1 MGYTQRFMRFKDGK
15 AKALTLSYDDGVDQD
30 IRLMKILDDNGIK
43 CTFNISAGRFA
54 KEGTTYPD
62 DQIGGRL
69 MSKSQA
75 INLYKDSGHEIA
87 IHGYTHPH
95 LANIPTNHAMY
106 EIIQDRKELEE
117 VFDTMVRG
125 CAYPFGVYND
135 DVVKILELA
144 QVKYARTTVSSYKFT
159 LPEDWMRL
167 QPTCHHKSKKLM
179 ELAEEFVTVN
189 PKGAQ
194 LFYVWG
200 HSYEFDTDNNWGVIE
215 NFAQYIGGRDDI
227 WYATNIQIYDYIEA
241 YKNLQITANGKKVY
255 NPSVIDV
262 WMSSDGEVYK
272 IPSGETVN
280 L

>member
-1 MGYTQRFMRFKDGK
+1 MDYTFRFMRFKDGK

-62 DQIGGRL
+62 DKICGRL

-75 INLYKDSGHEIA
+75 INLYKNSGHEVA

-95 LANIPTNHAMY
+95 LTNIPTNHAMY
-106 EIIQDRKELEE
+106 EIIEDRKELEKT
-117 VFDTMVRG
+117 FDTLVRG
-125 CAYPFGVYND
+125 CAYPFGAFND

-144 QVKYARTTVSSYKFT
+144 QIKYARTTISTNKFT
-159 LPEDWMRL
+159 MPSDWLRL
-167 QPTCHHKSKKLM
+167 DPTCHHKSAQLM
-179 ELAEEFVTVN
+179 ELAEKFVELD
-189 PKGAQ
+189 PKGAN

-200 HSYEFDTDNNWGVIE
+200 HSYEFDQDNNWDVIE
-215 NFAQYIGGRDDI
+215 NFAQYIGGREDI
-227 WYATNIQIYDYIEA
+227 WYATNIEIYDYVEA

-262 WMSSDGEVYK
+262 WMYAEGEVYK
-272 IPSGETVN
+272 IPSGETVK